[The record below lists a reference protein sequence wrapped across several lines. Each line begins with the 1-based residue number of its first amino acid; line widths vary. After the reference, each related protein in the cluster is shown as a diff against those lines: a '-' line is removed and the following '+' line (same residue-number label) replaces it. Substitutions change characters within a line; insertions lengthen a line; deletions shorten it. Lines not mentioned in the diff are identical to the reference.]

1 MTKKI
6 FLITTF
12 GLILTSCANE
22 PTTRGNGSSYSA
34 TRAVEVVEG
43 ETQTYPRIALIIGN
57 NNYQKNRKL
66 TNAVPDAR
74 AMRDFFTHK
83 GFRVVYAEN
92 ADKNTMKSK
101 INEFMSGLDKKSVS
115 VIYYSGHATQ
125 DRSKDTGRIT
135 NYILPI
141 NDTTLDTV
149 TDYDRDAISMNYIL
163 SKADDINHGLNI
175 AMLDACRTSI
185 GRGGGSI
192 QNISAEGVYL
202 VYSTAS
208 GTTASDS
215 GQFRKSFL
223 KYAQNSVE
231 LHNIF
236 LGVKRDLIK
245 TGQKPIINDETNG
258 EVFYF
263 SKPQPKPIEKP
274 RVIERIV
281 YRDRPTSRVNSEK
294 LKVKSGWNPKIY
306 RGLRSYSKNSTNTV
320 KDNYTGLVWQK
331 EDDGVK
337 RNWENAKEYC
347 SNLSLDSYSNWR
359 LPTMEELYYLGDMT
373 KVKPAI
379 DTNYFDIENSYYWS
393 ATTYKNDS
401 SGAWGVFFGLGSG
414 NWGRKSDKGLALCV
428 R

>member
-125 DRSKDTGRIT
+125 DRSKETGRIT

-175 AMLDACRTSI
+175 AMLDACRTPI

-223 KYAQNSVE
+223 KYAQSSMKLND
-231 LHNIF
+231 IF

-274 RVIERIV
+274 RVVERIV
-281 YRDRPTSRVNSEK
+281 YRDRPQSVANSNEWITPTESICKNNGGKIDKNGCKANWNNANKICKLSGGVLPTKEKLNKIITDCGGILTSDFRSRDAQKNSENNNYHSCYK
-294 LKVKSGWNPKIY
+294 AKGFS
-306 RGLRSYSKNSTNTV
+306 SY
-320 KDNYTGLVWQK
+320 
-331 EDDGVK
+331 
-337 RNWENAKEYC
+337 A
-347 SNLSLDSYSNWR
+347 
-359 LPTMEELYYLGDMT
+359 
-373 KVKPAI
+373 
-379 DTNYFDIENSYYWS
+379 YWS
-393 ATTYKNDS
+393 ATTTISDYSDAWLVDFT
-401 SGAWGVFFGLGSG
+401 SGYNGHYSKTIEYSI
-414 NWGRKSDKGLALCV
+414 RCV
-428 R
+428 RGGQ